1 MYKEGVSSSKVVL
14 DAFCGNL
21 GARLALFFFFFLVLT
36 SIIQKPKRCS
46 FVKIA
51 YGYPERNIKK

>member
-21 GARLALFFFFFLVLT
+21 GARLALFFFFFPGLDIYYSETKEMLICEN
-36 SIIQKPKRCS
+36 SIWVP
-46 FVKIA
+46 
-51 YGYPERNIKK
+51 